1 MYNAGICSLAP
12 YNMKKICVKMINRR
26 RVPLKSSIILP
37 GQIVAKDADFLQE
50 ADHENMRY
58 EDYQEP

>member
-1 MYNAGICSLAP
+1 
-12 YNMKKICVKMINRR
+12 MKKICVKMINRR